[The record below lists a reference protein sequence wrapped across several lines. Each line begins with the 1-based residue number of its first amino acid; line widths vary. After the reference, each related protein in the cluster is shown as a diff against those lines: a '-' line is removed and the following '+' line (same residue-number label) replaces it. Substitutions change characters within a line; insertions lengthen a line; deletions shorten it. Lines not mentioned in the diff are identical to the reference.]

1 MGVPAYLPDFNM
13 LTRQILN
20 LDSEEKFDSADQKL
34 GEGFDLGVKIHEQ
47 CIRILKQDNPKPTQ
61 LHHDILKLFPKVPRE
76 ITTNFYFLFEVVVC
90 FDQEQYL
97 VNSLI
102 AFDHDGILHA
112 ALNKKVFSFN
122 I

>member
-61 LHHDILKLFPKVPRE
+61 LHYDILKLFPKVPRE
-76 ITTNFYFLFEVVVC
+76 ITTNFYVIFEMVVW
-90 FDQEQYL
+90 
-97 VNSLI
+97 LI
-102 AFDHDGILHA
+102 KNNIL
-112 ALNKKVFSFN
+112 LIVL
-122 I
+122 